1 MTIKQGSRCVACVT
15 GHSFVHSMWYKAVIV
30 EVNCSHTQQQT
41 AWQSSQLCDPFT
53 WEARQKCA
61 GISKRTGNTTN
72 CNSVM
77 LAFFIALCLT
87 IIHYHLLMLWCS
99 CCY

>member
-53 WEARQKCA
+53 
-61 GISKRTGNTTN
+61 
-72 CNSVM
+72 
-77 LAFFIALCLT
+77 
-87 IIHYHLLMLWCS
+87 
-99 CCY
+99 